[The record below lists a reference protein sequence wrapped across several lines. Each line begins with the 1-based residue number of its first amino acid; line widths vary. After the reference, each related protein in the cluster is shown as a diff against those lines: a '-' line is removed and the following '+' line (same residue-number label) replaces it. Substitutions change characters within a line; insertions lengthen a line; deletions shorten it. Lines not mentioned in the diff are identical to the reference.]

1 MSNERVLESLKF
13 TRMCKFI
20 TAGRCCR
27 GSTCN
32 FAHSPDELKPMPDL
46 MGTRLCA
53 QFSATGRC
61 RYGKVCKFAHGMG
74 ELKDVPVEKADREDA
89 INRAESSSSTSRF
102 TEPAN
107 ILQLRQQQE
116 QQQWPAP
123 YHTTSE
129 PCPFGYRNALAT
141 ALQTG
146 ERLDGDA
153 TAKAIANL
161 RNTFWL
167 TEGAIDSLLL
177 DTANGSEDS
186 WRPAETATFKTT
198 SSQTKRSASTAT
210 SSHATSYHAT
220 GQAGTSFWL

>member
-1 MSNERVLESLKF
+1 
-13 TRMCKFI
+13 
-20 TAGRCCR
+20 
-27 GSTCN
+27 
-32 FAHSPDELKPMPDL
+32 
-46 MGTRLCA
+46 
-53 QFSATGRC
+53 
-61 RYGKVCKFAHGMG
+61 MG